1 MDKTALLKKIR
12 ALAEH
17 GVGGEAEN
25 AEKLLARMMKK
36 YGISE
41 AELDEET
48 RVRHDFTY
56 HGGEEKKILKQ
67 VVYKVT
73 GGYTYELVYTASG
86 RKVRTQL
93 GADCTPAEKVEIE
106 YLFDFYKRLWEKEKD
121 AFLAAYIQKHRIFAI
136 RADIEPQEMSLEE
149 SIKRRNNTM
158 SETSSRVRLMANL
171 QAAVAEAV
179 SGTMEERGRGFASD
193 REAWAE
199 LKECIERTKQMH
211 TDIEKVHK
219 EMWSA
224 VKDRNE
230 DAFAAL
236 SQEFERSSRILAE
249 EWAQTSALA
258 KIAVISESND

>member
-121 AFLAAYIQKHRIFAI
+121 AFLAAYIQKHRKVEEIDDVLAQMDE
-136 RADIEPQEMSLEE
+136 ADARILRLWYIERKSKEE
-149 SIKRRNNTM
+149 I
-158 SETSSRVRLMANL
+158 
-171 QAAVAEAV
+171 AEAV
-179 SGTMEERGRGFASD
+179 CYASPTSIYDQRNKALVRFALLYFGAGAMPS
-193 REAWAE
+193 
-199 LKECIERTKQMH
+199 M
-211 TDIEKVHK
+211 
-219 EMWSA
+219 
-224 VKDRNE
+224 
-230 DAFAAL
+230 
-236 SQEFERSSRILAE
+236 
-249 EWAQTSALA
+249 
-258 KIAVISESND
+258 

>member
-1 MDKTALLKKIR
+1 
-12 ALAEH
+12 
-17 GVGGEAEN
+17 
-25 AEKLLARMMKK
+25 
-36 YGISE
+36 
-41 AELDEET
+41 
-48 RVRHDFTY
+48 
-56 HGGEEKKILKQ
+56 
-67 VVYKVT
+67 
-73 GGYTYELVYTASG
+73 
-86 RKVRTQL
+86 
-93 GADCTPAEKVEIE
+93 
-106 YLFDFYKRLWEKEKD
+106 
-121 AFLAAYIQKHRIFAI
+121 
-136 RADIEPQEMSLEE
+136 
-149 SIKRRNNTM
+149 M

-236 SQEFERSSRILAE
+236 SQEFERSSRILGEAFALDAAQLDTLKKAGYTVPSPEEVIADAAAVKIEPPEGKRAYVVFDFKTGAFKVRTRTQTLAE
-249 EWAQTSALA
+249 SEVGGFVGEVVSAAILCGFVERA
-258 KIAVISESND
+258 DMDNPKADAPATPTTASPLVNMLRDAFLRAASNKAAPAADKPTEAADAPEVVE

>member
-1 MDKTALLKKIR
+1 MNADFSHTCEGC
-12 ALAEH
+12 EH
-17 GVGGEAEN
+17 VVTEPWAKDIISYRCFAPGRCKGRVVGV
-25 AEKLLARMMKK
+25 KHFDP
-36 YGISE
+36 YI
-41 AELDEET
+41 
-48 RVRHDFTY
+48 
-56 HGGEEKKILKQ
+56 
-67 VVYKVT
+67 
-73 GGYTYELVYTASG
+73 
-86 RKVRTQL
+86 
-93 GADCTPAEKVEIE
+93 PA
-106 YLFDFYKRLWEKEKD
+106 
-121 AFLAAYIQKHRIFAI
+121 
-136 RADIEPQEMSLEE
+136 
-149 SIKRRNNTM
+149 RRNETM

-211 TDIEKVHK
+211 TDIEKVRK
-219 EMWSA
+219 EMWIA